1 VFSVRLENEDQ
12 QRGWLRPFR
21 HVQASIRRWY
31 RPRHRGI
38 RHHLPVGARAGD
50 PGDRRELQQPGEKV
64 YDVEEIELQNGDKA
78 KLKPLSI
85 KQLRKFMEVVK
96 KTQDSTDENVTLSI
110 LIDACAVALE
120 TQLPDLVSDRDK
132 LEDALDV
139 PTINRI
145 LEVCGGIKMD
155 DPNLIAAAVLAGQ
168 N

>member
-1 VFSVRLENEDQ
+1 M
-12 QRGWLRPFR
+12 
-21 HVQASIRRWY
+21 AT
-31 RPRHRGI
+31 
-38 RHHLPVGARAGD
+38 
-50 PGDRRELQQPGEKV
+50 KV
-64 YDVEEIELQNGDKA
+64 YDVEEIELQNGA
-78 KLKPLSI
+78 RVKLKPLSI

-96 KTQDSTDENVTLSI
+96 KTQDSNDENVTLGI

-120 TQLPDLVSDRDK
+120 TQLPDLVADRDK
-132 LEDALDV
+132 LEEALDV

>member
-1 VFSVRLENEDQ
+1 L
-12 QRGWLRPFR
+12 
-21 HVQASIRRWY
+21 ATT
-31 RPRHRGI
+31 
-38 RHHLPVGARAGD
+38 
-50 PGDRRELQQPGEKV
+50 V
-64 YDVEEIELQNGDKA
+64 YDVEEIQLQNGDRV

-85 KQLRKFMEVVK
+85 KQLRKFMAAVQ
-96 KTQDSTDENVTLSI
+96 KTQESTDENETLNI

-120 TQLPDLVSDRDK
+120 TQLPDLVKDRDA
-132 LEDALDV
+132 LEEALDV

>member
-1 VFSVRLENEDQ
+1 MEAFVLYPYNDYAIIIETILKEDK
-12 QRGWLRPFR
+12 L
-21 HVQASIRRWY
+21 ATT
-31 RPRHRGI
+31 
-38 RHHLPVGARAGD
+38 
-50 PGDRRELQQPGEKV
+50 V
-64 YDVEEIELQNGDKA
+64 YDVEEIELQSGAKV

-85 KQLRKFMEVVK
+85 KQLRKFMEVIK
-96 KTQDSTDENVTLSI
+96 KVQEAEDEAATLGI
-110 LIDACAVALE
+110 LVEACGVALE
-120 TQLPDLVSDRDK
+120 TQLPDLVADLDK

>member
-1 VFSVRLENEDQ
+1 M
-12 QRGWLRPFR
+12 
-21 HVQASIRRWY
+21 AT
-31 RPRHRGI
+31 
-38 RHHLPVGARAGD
+38 
-50 PGDRRELQQPGEKV
+50 KV
-64 YDVEEIELQNGDKA
+64 YDVEEIELQNGDRV

-85 KQLRKFMEVVK
+85 KQLRKFMEVIK
-96 KTQDSTDENVTLSI
+96 KVQEAEDEAATLGI
-110 LIDACAVALE
+110 LVEACGVALE
-120 TQLPDLVSDRDK
+120 TQLPDLVADLDK